1 MDSQDLQIFVLHV
14 GHIIIRLQSK
24 LEHRVVLIMKL
35 SNLYVSSVQKGQIKN
50 LFFSPSKS
58 RKKIVMSTI
67 AWLFFTGFKQPVND
81 NFMW

>member
-35 SNLYVSSVQKGQIKN
+35 SNLYVS
-50 LFFSPSKS
+50 